1 MNTPNESKLITNC
14 NQQEQDV
21 QSSIVSAEDIKQDQ
35 SQHPLAQR
43 SQPYDWSS
51 ILQIT
56 S

>member
-1 MNTPNESKLITNC
+1 MNTLNESKLTTNC
-14 NQQEQDV
+14 NLQEQVV
-21 QSSIVSAEDIKQDQ
+21 QSPIISAEDIKQEQ